1 MKIRHLIAAV
11 LPLICTGCG
20 FTHIVTTYP
29 SSTNSAVYSTTVTAP
44 RTAPVTTTRVV
55 AASEDISLGLDLQA
69 VAAAFAQSATVRDF
83 ETLLND
89 RSYMLNNLDLN
100 GDGYIDY
107 LRVMETVEGYNHLF
121 VIQAA
126 LGANI
131 YQDVATVVAEL
142 PSVATAT
149 VQVIGAPYI
158 YGPNYI
164 IQPTFVATP
173 LIFAHLMRPVYT
185 AWSSPWF
192 YGYYPSC
199 YRRVA
204 PVYVNHYQAYVSTY
218 MGRSTYC
225 RQVTRVTVTHYTKVE
240 VVTRNV
246 CRNDYGRQHPEK
258 SYSSRSNA
266 QHRQPSQ
273 AARPAQQRQ
282 GDVSRR
288 SDQSHRSD
296 VSGRP
301 QQGRSDASAQR
312 PAQQRQGQA
321 SQQRSSQQ
329 GRSQATQQ
337 RSAQQG
343 RSQATQQRQT
353 TVKSRVSNSGSS
365 TTKVRT
371 TNSSSASSSSRRS
384 GSTGSRSSSASSSHR

>member
-1 MKIRHLIAAV
+1 MIVMKNKLLIISLSA
-11 LPLICTGCG
+11 LLCTGCG
-20 FTHIVTTYP
+20 LTHIVTTYP
-29 SSTNSAVYSTTVTAP
+29 SSANAAVYSTTVTAP

-173 LIFAHLMRPVYT
+173 VIFAHLMRPLYT

-204 PVYVNHYQAYVSTY
+204 PVYVNHYQAYISTY
-218 MGRSTYC
+218 MGRHTYC
-225 RQVTRVTVTHYTKVE
+225 REVTHVTVTHYTKVE

-246 CRNDYGRQHPEK
+246 CRNDYGRQHPER
-258 SYSSRSNA
+258 SYSSRSTA
-266 QHRQPSQ
+266 QHRQASEASRPTVSGRTQTLEHRSAQQGGRSQ
-273 AARPAQQRQ
+273 AA
-282 GDVSRR
+282 
-288 SDQSHRSD
+288 
-296 VSGRP
+296 
-301 QQGRSDASAQR
+301 
-312 PAQQRQGQA
+312 
-321 SQQRSSQQ
+321 QQRSSQQ

-337 RSAQQG
+337 RSSQQG
-343 RSQATQQRQT
+343 RSQTTQQRQT

-365 TTKVRT
+365 TTRVRT
-371 TNSSSASSSSRRS
+371 TNSSSASSASSASRRS